1 MRNFLIC
8 LTVFLAIAFAIATAD
23 GEEPTGYLTVSGPC
37 NLEFPKDHG
46 AHPGYRTEWWYYT
59 GNLQAVSGE
68 HFGFQATFFR
78 SQISPPGD
86 RRKWP
91 RPASAWRTTQIY
103 LGHSAISSIG
113 DKQHLQAELV
123 SRAALNLAGVSS
135 VEGVTTLSIKNWT
148 ARIGPERH
156 LIKVQTDGFGYD
168 MVLIPEKPP
177 VMHGI
182 AGYSRKGSAAD
193 QASCYYSISRFSA
206 AGKLSIDDNIYE
218 VSGSAW
224 LDHEFGTNII
234 GPGIQGWDWFSLQL
248 SDNTEIMAMV
258 LRNRKGGIGSA
269 SNVTIIET
277 EGRNRQMGNSQFMVT
292 VLDSWKSPDSKAV
305 YPTGW
310 RFQIPSDAIDLS
322 IKARLENQ
330 EMITLKSTG
339 TIYWEGSV
347 SITGSKAGKPVTGLG
362 YVELTGYARPFD
374 APM

>member
-1 MRNFLIC
+1 M
-8 LTVFLAIAFAIATAD
+8 VF
-23 GEEPTGYLTVSGPC
+23 Y
-37 NLEFPKDHG
+37 
-46 AHPGYRTEWWYYT
+46 
-59 GNLQAVSGE
+59 
-68 HFGFQATFFR
+68 
-78 SQISPPGD
+78 
-86 RRKWP
+86 
-91 RPASAWRTTQIY
+91 
-103 LGHSAISSIG
+103 
-113 DKQHLQAELV
+113 
-123 SRAALNLAGVSS
+123 
-135 VEGVTTLSIKNWT
+135 
-148 ARIGPERH
+148 
-156 LIKVQTDGFGYD
+156 
-168 MVLIPEKPP
+168 
-177 VMHGI
+177 
-182 AGYSRKGSAAD
+182 
-193 QASCYYSISRFSA
+193 
-206 AGKLSIDDNIYE
+206 
-218 VSGSAW
+218 
-224 LDHEFGTNII
+224 
-234 GPGIQGWDWFSLQL
+234 LQL

-310 RFQIPSDAIDLS
+310 RFQIPSDSIDLS